1 MMSILTRTGRILTG
15 LIFVFS
21 GFVKGIDP
29 MGTAFKIGDYLTAFG
44 MEWLDGIA
52 LPLSVLLCLVEFVTG
67 MMLITGSMVT
77 IASWM
82 AALFMALFTP
92 LTLVLAIYNPV
103 SDCGCFGDAVV
114 LTNWQTFFKN
124 IVITLL
130 VVFVF
135 ARRRDKTAVLPV
147 MTGLNATLA
156 FIFIFLLFMRYN
168 LACLP
173 VIDFRPYSTGTSLP
187 EAMSIPPDAEPDR
200 YDIRFIYE
208 KEGVQQEFTLND
220 YPADDTAWK
229 FIDQKSVL
237 ISKGYIPPIHD
248 FTLVTEQGVDMT
260 DQVTGQP
267 GDVML
272 MIARDLE
279 KSDRDGL
286 VRGYDLGL
294 EMQQR
299 GVRFFI
305 VTATPP
311 YQAREMVTGFDALYA
326 DEITLKTVIRSD
338 PGFVL
343 LHNGTI
349 MGKWSYQ
356 NLPDREEFS
365 GDLNALA
372 LKTQTKRNGRMVAV
386 IALLTVLLAVTVTLP
401 FSDKEGK
408 ADNKAKQ

>member
-1 MMSILTRTGRILTG
+1 MSTLTRIGRILTG

-21 GFVKGIDP
+21 GFVKGVDP

-52 LPLSVLLCLVEFVTG
+52 LPLSLLLCLVEFVTG

-77 IASWM
+77 LASWM

-92 LTLVLAIYNPV
+92 LTLVLAVYNPV
-103 SDCGCFGDAVV
+103 SDCGCFGDAIVM
-114 LTNWQTFFKN
+114 TNWQTFFKN

-135 ARRRDKTAVLPV
+135 IRRRDRTGLLPAA
-147 MTGLNATLA
+147 TGLNATVA
-156 FIFIFLLFMRYN
+156 FVFLFLLFMRYN
-168 LACLP
+168 LAYLP
-173 VIDFRPYSTGTSLP
+173 VIDFRPYSTGTNLP
-187 EAMSIPPDAEPDR
+187 EAMAIPPDAEPDK

-208 KEGVQQEFTLND
+208 KEGVQQEFTLDN

-237 ISKGYIPPIHD
+237 ISRGYVPPIHD
-248 FTLVTEQGVDMT
+248 FTLVTEQGLDMT

-272 MIARDLE
+272 MIARDLKE
-279 KSDRDGL
+279 SDKEGIML
-286 VRGYDLGL
+286 GYDLGL
-294 EMQQR
+294 KMQKR
-299 GVRFFI
+299 GVQFYI

-311 YQAREMVTGFDALYA
+311 YEASGMVTGFDALYA
-326 DEITLKTVIRSD
+326 DDITLKTVIRSD

-349 MGKWSYQ
+349 AGKWSYH
-356 NLPDREEFS
+356 NLPDGEEFS

-372 LKTQTKRNGRMVAV
+372 LRTQTARNGRMVVAIAV
-386 IALLTVLLAVTVTLP
+386 LVMLLAVAATLP
-401 FSDKEGK
+401 FSTKGEK
-408 ADNKAKQ
+408 K

>member
-1 MMSILTRTGRILTG
+1 MSTLTRIGRILTG

-21 GFVKGIDP
+21 GFVKGVDP

-44 MEWLDGIA
+44 MDWLDGIA
-52 LPLSVLLCLVEFVTG
+52 LPLSLFLCLVEFVTG
-67 MMLITGSMVT
+67 MMLITGSMTV

-103 SDCGCFGDAVV
+103 SDCGCFGDAIVM
-114 LTNWQTFFKN
+114 TNWQTFFKN

-135 ARRRDKTAVLPV
+135 ARRRDRTAVLPV
-147 MTGLNATLA
+147 VTGLNATVA
-156 FIFIFLLFMRYN
+156 FAFLFLLFMRYN
-168 LACLP
+168 LAYLP

-187 EAMSIPPDAEPDR
+187 EAMAIPPDAEPDK
-200 YDIRFIYE
+200 YDIRFVYE
-208 KEGVQQEFTLND
+208 KDGVQQEFTLNN
-220 YPADDTAWK
+220 YPANDTAWK

-237 ISKGYIPPIHD
+237 ISRGYVPPIHD
-248 FTLVTEQGVDMT
+248 FTLVTEQGLDMT

-272 MIARDLE
+272 MIARDLK
-279 KSDRDGL
+279 KSDREGL
-286 VRGYDLGL
+286 VMGYDLGL
-294 EMQQR
+294 EMQKR
-299 GVRFFI
+299 GVRFHI

-311 YQAREMVTGFDALYA
+311 DQARGMVTGFDALYA
-326 DEITLKTVIRSD
+326 DDVTLKTVIRSD

-349 MGKWSYQ
+349 TGKWSYH
-356 NLPDREEFS
+356 NLPGRDDFY

-372 LKTQTKRNGRMVAV
+372 LRTQTRKNGRMVTA
-386 IALLTVLLAVTVTLP
+386 IAILTVLLAVAVTLP
-401 FSDKEGK
+401 FSVNGK
-408 ADNKAKQ
+408 REEKIVKQ